1 MDLGHFQERYV
12 NPYTDFGFK
21 KLFGSEVNKDLLIS
35 FLNALLH
42 GEQQVKDITYL
53 PNEHVG
59 DVELDRKSVFDV
71 YCENERG
78 EKFIVEMQKAEQQFF
93 KDRSVFYASY
103 PIREQ
108 ARRGNWDYRLKAVYT
123 IGILNFVFDE
133 DKDNDQYYHH
143 EVKLV
148 DLNTRQVFYDKLT
161 FIYLEMP
168 KFNKRED
175 ELESLFDK
183 WMYVLKNLT
192 NLMER
197 PAALQER
204 VFERVFRVAE
214 IARFNRQE
222 LSAYEDSLKTYR
234 DLYSVINTAEKKGKE
249 EGRAEGL
256 AEGLAKG
263 LAEGEQ
269 KGRQEREIEIA
280 RKLKFLGVP
289 NKAIQ
294 EASGLSEDEIK
305 KL

>member
-108 ARRGNWDYRLKAVYT
+108 ARQGNWDYRLKAVYT